1 MLTSL
6 SHTGAFSPDQVTNAV
21 PVIDLRNRM
30 TYASNAANEE
40 ENAIHRPQISDR
52 ITETKAIS
60 AMTLENEM
68 NVHFIIEIIISH
80 PEAVII
86 RNWTSLSISKDLKI
100 KQTESGTMAANDSNA
115 SAGLIHPAI
124 AETEAEKEISTATP
138 ADIIDLL
145 KSL

>member
-1 MLTSL
+1 
-6 SHTGAFSPDQVTNAV
+6 
-21 PVIDLRNRM
+21 M